1 MVRIDDY
8 SLNLRGHYAGFVTR
22 MLAFVLDVLII
33 VVSVFVTI
41 AVIDLVLS
49 FLGIQQLIQ
58 SIPLFANQEVPAP
71 RATLVSLATAF
82 LVNVL
87 VFDTYQIFFWMVIGK
102 TPGKALVG
110 LRVVS
115 QSGDKLKLRQAI
127 IRVLGYFIS
136 GIVFFLGFL
145 NVLIDEDRRAWHD
158 KLARTYVLYE
168 WDARV
173 GRRMLVTLGVRRPEL
188 LDEPLPHE
196 LEKQRQ
202 AVVQEL
208 KRRQGDPSI

>member
-33 VVSVFVTI
+33 VVSVFVTV
-41 AVIDLVLS
+41 AVTSLVLS
-49 FLGIQQLIQ
+49 FLGIQQLIE
-58 SIPLFANQEVPAP
+58 SIPFIANLEVPAP
-71 RATLVSLATAF
+71 RTTLTSIVAAF
-82 LVNVL
+82 LINVL
-87 VFDTYQIFFWMVIGK
+87 VFDTYQIFFWMLIGK

-115 QSGDKLKLRQAI
+115 QSGEKLKLRQAI

-136 GIVFFLGFL
+136 GIIFFLGFL
-145 NVLIDEDRRAWHD
+145 VVLVDENRRGWHD
-158 KLARTYVLYE
+158 RLARTYVLYD

-173 GRRMLVTLGVRRPEL
+173 GRRLLVKLGIEQPDL
-188 LDEPLPHE
+188 LDQSPKPNN
-196 LEKQRQ
+196 RQ
-202 AVVQEL
+202 QQQAYFQQQQSN
-208 KRRQGDPSI
+208 RS